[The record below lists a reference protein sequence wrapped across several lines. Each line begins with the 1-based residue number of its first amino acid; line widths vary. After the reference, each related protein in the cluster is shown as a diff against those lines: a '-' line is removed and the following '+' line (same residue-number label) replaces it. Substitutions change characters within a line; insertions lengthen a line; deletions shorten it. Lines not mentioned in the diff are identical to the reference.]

1 VNAPAEHPKHVRIR
15 VQVEF
20 QREYGDTSHIV
31 VPWAEWAART
41 EAERT
46 DFLDGLYDEHLPDF
60 VAGGAEVVGEEPEP
74 APELPAMPPAE
85 MIAAS
90 AKNARADHVNA
101 ILIGLDGWWV
111 PDGEELAAARR
122 QYAAEWDS
130 RNPALAAVIAHVDAA
145 RDARREAHRR
155 AKAEQR
161 KAKHAAN
168 KEGRST

>member
-1 VNAPAEHPKHVRIR
+1 VNAPAEHPDTVRIAYWAEYQSTR
-15 VQVEF
+15 GN
-20 QREYGDTSHIV
+20 REYEDVS
-31 VPWAEWAART
+31 WAEWAAMSTTQRDALGENLA
-41 EAERT
+41 EA
-46 DFLDGLYDEHLPDF
+46 LASMSGSS
-60 VAGGAEVVGEEPEP
+60 GWEVEGDEPEP

-85 MIAAS
+85 MIAAG